1 MILRK
6 HSQSLAYALAI
17 AQREKDALERSY
29 ARLFPNNRPITTA
42 WLEDNGHIPEVEDR
56 IEAFA
61 ARFARFQDSLGHHV
75 LPKLLAAVGEE
86 LGTVIDNVNQAHR
99 LHWTDDPESLVESRE
114 IRNHLVHEY
123 VADFALLANALN
135 DAAAY
140 VSALLTAYERM
151 RAEAERRGI
160 QPADQ

>member
-29 ARLFPNNRPITTA
+29 ARLFPNNEPMTPQWIK
-42 WLEDNGHIPEVEDR
+42 ENHHIPEVDDR

-61 ARFARFQDSLGHHV
+61 ARFARFQDSLGRHV

-99 LHWTDDPESLVESRE
+99 LHWTDDADSLLESRE
-114 IRNHLVHEY
+114 LRNDLVHEY
-123 VADFALLANALN
+123 VVDLTKLAGALN

-140 VSALLTAYERM
+140 VPALRTTYERM
-151 RAEAERRGI
+151 RDEAQRHGIEPAE
-160 QPADQ
+160 Q